1 MCEGHSEPLQRI
13 LSLHKGCFTT
23 RVPNYVV
30 VLRTRRILF
39 IRRNFLTI
47 LLYTKIVKS
56 WFLSIWDTFS
66 FVPSKFTTMDS
77 FDSAQPPSSEMI
89 AVVSRIQERALHLA
103 SQRGL
108 RDVAQAELET
118 MENRLRQ
125 EQFTNAEIRRKLLIE
140 VRNRHGLEIELLNIR
155 DQAKERAER
164 IGDEK
169 NQAMIEDK
177 NADKMEYVWKQS
189 IQDIYA
195 SHEVQQQIYLRSLEK
210 RIQNRQQESKKRERK
225 MEFLNTQTSKF
236 IQEELFMVDEV
247 QRMQNA
253 AQLIDLREETED
265 EEVSNL
271 AMMIKVTLTKVRTKR
286 ITSPHT
292 SFFAYAQHV
301 FVFFVLHSGQTCG
314 RP

>member
-1 MCEGHSEPLQRI
+1 
-13 LSLHKGCFTT
+13 
-23 RVPNYVV
+23 
-30 VLRTRRILF
+30 
-39 IRRNFLTI
+39 
-47 LLYTKIVKS
+47 
-56 WFLSIWDTFS
+56 
-66 FVPSKFTTMDS
+66 MDS
-77 FDSAQPPSSEMI
+77 FDNAQPPSSEMI

-164 IGDEK
+164 IVDER

-210 RIQNRQQESKKRERK
+210 RIQYRQQESKKRERK
-225 MEFLNTQTSKF
+225 IEFLNTQTSKF

-253 AQLIDLREETED
+253 AQQIDLREETED

-286 ITSPHT
+286 ITSPRT

-301 FVFFVLHSGQTCG
+301 FCFSFYTAVKLAEGLRNSPGALQN
-314 RP
+314 R